1 VCPQYA
7 YEEGKPYLLKLAKRP
22 EAAEALKLEAAAY
35 ERVKSRAPASNGL
48 RFLVPVE
55 LIQLVDPRRQPPPSS
70 AAAAATAAAAPG
82 PAAGGAA
89 ALPGSP
95 PPAGRIWALKMPVYV
110 GTLSECPSDG
120 RLAQLYAN
128 AADTVGAA
136 MQALHAAGLVHCDI
150 KPGNIFIDSNGQCL
164 LGDYDA
170 VTEMKK
176 PVCRSTS
183 AFLPE
188 PFRAQFAQRTAAGDP
203 SLLASPAVDY
213 AMLACTLLA
222 GMGFA
227 SGAQLQQI
235 EAPLARLQQQLQAPA
250 GPLGNV
256 QRAIREAQE
265 RLTRQLVHCLEKMN
279 Q

>member
-1 VCPQYA
+1 MLQYA
-7 YEEGKPYLLKLAKRP
+7 YEDGKPYLLKLAKRP
-22 EAAEALKLEAAAY
+22 EGAEALKLEAAAY
-35 ERVKSRAPASNGL
+35 ERVKNCASASAGFP
-48 RFLVPVE
+48 FLVPVE
-55 LIQLVDPRRQPPPSS
+55 LIQLVDPRSQPPPSP
-70 AAAAATAAAAPG
+70 AAAA

-89 ALPGSP
+89 ASPGSP
-95 PPAGRIWALKMPVYV
+95 PPAVRMWALKMPVYV
-110 GTLSECPSDG
+110 GTLAECPSDG

-136 MQALHAAGLVHCDI
+136 MKALHAAGLVHCDI

-170 VTEMKK
+170 VIEVHK
-176 PVCRSTS
+176 PVYRSTS

-188 PFRAQFAQRTAAGDP
+188 PFRTQFAQRTAADKP

-227 SGAQLQQI
+227 PGTQLQQI
-235 EAPLARLQQQLQAPA
+235 EAPIAKLQEQLKAPP
-250 GPLGNV
+250 GPLSNV

-265 RLTRQLVHCLEKMN
+265 RLTGQLAHCLQKMRL
-279 Q
+279 